1 MGFFRSNK
9 VLHLRIR
16 MPNDIDGLMR
26 IMDILGKTDSA
37 AIQFIDMSKDIPD
50 PRKSFSSMLKRVDQ
64 MEIKTTQFMNY
75 ASEFNIKIYLY
86 KTYDK
91 FIEDIETD
99 INLKGLTYS
108 SYFDFIETEVIENE
122 RKILDLIE
130 SHQKMKE
137 DLEIELEKKLVFEK
151 YFKMTGGLLDAYDL
165 RQKANTDSLIS
176 FMGVIR
182 ADDEIKMNRMIIRM
196 GRGRAIATFFDMEIP
211 QYLSFNIINKND
223 EKKIFIV
230 IFPAE
235 AKEYLMKK
243 MLQICEI
250 LSASHYNPPENETKE
265 EILRN
270 LEKKNRR

>member
-151 YFKMTGGLLDAYDL
+151 YFKMTGGLLDVYDL

-196 GRGRAIATFFDMEIP
+196 GRGRAIATFFDMEVP

-250 LSASHYNPPENETKE
+250 LSASHYNPPEK
-265 EILRN
+265 IFS
-270 LEKKNRR
+270 K